1 MTWLVFLCALERE
14 ALSQLQEWDTNY
26 EVAWNWLW
34 DNVAT
39 LLATMAALVGLSVFL
54 QLSYGLVRASIS
66 VEICFFACL
75 EVQTLGSSYK
85 WEASWGIWKVTLLR
99 NHAS

>member
-66 VEICFFACL
+66 
-75 EVQTLGSSYK
+75 
-85 WEASWGIWKVTLLR
+85 ASLR
-99 NHAS
+99 ALRYRRSAAPTNGRQAGAFGK